1 MKIAKIVMEMD
12 DRNKVEITPSR
23 FPQEDVVSRYVDA
36 YKGVYTREQMGKALT
51 VAQFIFGSKF

>member
-23 FPQEDVVSRYVDA
+23 FPQEDVVARYLEA
-36 YKGVYTREQMGKALT
+36 YKGVYTKEEMEKAIT
-51 VAQFIFGSKF
+51 VARFIFESKF